1 MGPNNTEISDSY
13 ADFASEDG
21 ILVVPTVADPPL
33 KLKTKKGLSAE
44 FHDCIFMLSSIAS
57 MSGCC
62 QVTIPLGN
70 HNDCPI
76 SVSFITF
83 HGADKFLLDTVLD
96 MYSTLQEQ
104 ARIAPNSVHLPD
116 TNGNMDASELLKEKG
131 NASFKGKQWNKAVN
145 YYTEAIKLNATNAT
159 YYCNRAAAYLELG
172 CFQQAE
178 EDCSKAIL
186 LDKKVSGQVCYTEW
200 RCFMCGLNVDLG
212 VPVEEVGGISVFVG
226 IFCCKVGCLP
236 MNYLGIPLG
245 SSYKVKAVWNP
256 FIEKWSGRYLGWKK
270 LYLSK
275 GGRLTLIKCPLSI
288 LGSYYLSLFPIPT
301 HVASKFEKLQWNFLW
316 GWIRDEFKFHLV

>member
-1 MGPNNTEISDSY
+1 
-13 ADFASEDG
+13 
-21 ILVVPTVADPPL
+21 
-33 KLKTKKGLSAE
+33 
-44 FHDCIFMLSSIAS
+44 
-57 MSGCC
+57 
-62 QVTIPLGN
+62 
-70 HNDCPI
+70 
-76 SVSFITF
+76 
-83 HGADKFLLDTVLD
+83 
-96 MYSTLQEQ
+96 
-104 ARIAPNSVHLPD
+104 
-116 TNGNMDASELLKEKG
+116 
-131 NASFKGKQWNKAVN
+131 
-145 YYTEAIKLNATNAT
+145 
-159 YYCNRAAAYLELG
+159 
-172 CFQQAE
+172 
-178 EDCSKAIL
+178 
-186 LDKKVSGQVCYTEW
+186 
-200 RCFMCGLNVDLG
+200 MCGLNVDLG

-316 GWIRDEFKFHLV
+316 GWIGDEFKFHLVE